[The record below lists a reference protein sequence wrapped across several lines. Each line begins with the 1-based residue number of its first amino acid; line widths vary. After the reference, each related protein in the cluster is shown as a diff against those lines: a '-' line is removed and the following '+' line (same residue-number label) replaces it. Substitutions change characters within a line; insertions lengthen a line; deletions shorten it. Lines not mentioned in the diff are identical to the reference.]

1 MFTKSTFGEKPKK
14 YIFQCKLSGRE
25 KSINTSNVGSVSDVI
40 DQYRADGLICNCYI
54 DSTLFD
60 RLDGA
65 SDRRGIN
72 IETWSGFEIERFLS
86 RRPLLKQRYEIT

>member
-1 MFTKSTFGEKPKK
+1 MQ
-14 YIFQCKLSGRE
+14 IIWAR

-40 DQYRADGLICNCYI
+40 DQYRADGYGLMCNCYI
-54 DSTLFD
+54 DSTLFY
-60 RLDGA
+60 RLDGI